1 MYKISLLF
9 ISLIISISAFC
20 QEEKPIYKHTE
31 AYITISRIQEKYI
44 PDRRVKIF
52 DIEVLDQEKHPTLV
66 GVTSDTMAYN
76 ALITDLREDY
86 GKDLVNKI
94 KLLPDE
100 DLEGKTY
107 GVINLS
113 VADIREK
120 PDFTE
125 GMATQA
131 ILGTPIRI
139 YQKDKWYRIQT
150 PDGYIGWSQL
160 ANFHPMTKEEFNKWT
175 LADKII
181 FTDYFGF
188 SYSQPDKNSQTISD
202 LVNGN
207 MLKLDGDEGDF
218 YKVSYP
224 DGRIAYIL
232 KSQAEPYNK
241 WKSSL
246 QLTQENII
254 KKALTLMGIP
264 YVWGGT
270 SVKGMD
276 CSGYT
281 KTVFFMLGIILT
293 RDASQQAYTGIPV
306 DISNGYGNLQTGDLM
321 FFGKKG
327 DNGKKDR
334 IRHVGFYIGN
344 NEFIHASG
352 SIRISSMDKE
362 KPNYDEVNTKEFIK
376 ATRIIG
382 AVDTEGIWSIDNN
395 PMYKIQK

>member
-1 MYKISLLF
+1 MKKISLFF
-9 ISLIISISAFC
+9 ISLIVSVSLFC
-20 QEEKPIYKHTE
+20 QGEKPIYKHSELYAAISVTE
-31 AYITISRIQEKYI
+31 DEFV
-44 PDRRVKIF
+44 PDKRVKIF
-52 DIEVLDQEKHPTLV
+52 DIEVLDHEERPTLQ
-66 GVTSDTMAYN
+66 GATSDMAAYN
-76 ALITDLREDY
+76 RLISYAKDAY
-86 GKDLVNKI
+86 GDSFVNKV

-113 VADIREK
+113 VVDIREE

-125 GMATQA
+125 GMATQS

-160 ANFHPMTKEEFNKWT
+160 ATFHPMTKAEFNEWIA
-175 LADKII
+175 ADKII

-207 MLKLDGDEGDF
+207 MLKLETEEGDF
-218 YKVSYP
+218 YKASYP
-224 DGRIAYIL
+224 DGHVAYIL
-232 KSQAEPYNK
+232 KSQAEPYNE
-241 WKSSL
+241 WKSSI
-246 QLTQENII
+246 QLTQENIV
-254 KKALTLMGIP
+254 KKAFTLMGIP

-281 KTVFFMLGIILT
+281 KSVLFMLGVILT

-306 DISNGYGNLQTGDLM
+306 DISKGYGNLQIGDLM

-327 DNGKKDR
+327 EDGKKDR
-334 IRHVGFYIGN
+334 IRHVGFYIGD

-352 SIRISSMDKE
+352 SVRISSMDKD
-362 KPNYDEVNTKEFIK
+362 KPNYDEINTKEFVK
-376 ATRIIG
+376 ASRIIG

>member
-1 MYKISLLF
+1 MKKIIFLF
-9 ISLIISISAFC
+9 ITIIISITAFC
-20 QEEKPIYKHTE
+20 QEERPIYKHIEVDIAISATE
-31 AYITISRIQEKYI
+31 KKYI
-44 PDRRVKIF
+44 PDKRIKIF
-52 DIEVLDQEKHPTLV
+52 DIQVLDNEERPTIQ
-66 GVTSDTMAYN
+66 GITSDSMAYN
-76 ALITDLREDY
+76 ALIACMKKDYGNSFVNKVRMLPDKDLRD
-86 GKDLVNKI
+86 
-94 KLLPDE
+94 
-100 DLEGKTY
+100 KTY

-160 ANFHPMTKEEFNKWT
+160 ANFQPMTKNEFNNWIS
-175 LADKII
+175 ADKII

-188 SYSQPDKNSQTISD
+188 SYCQPDINSQTVSD

-207 MLKLDGDEGDF
+207 MLKLEAEEGDF

-224 DGRIAYIL
+224 DGRMAYML
-232 KSQAEPYNK
+232 KTQGMPYND
-241 WKSSL
+241 WKSSI
-246 QLTQENII
+246 QLTQKSIV
-254 KKALTLMGIP
+254 KKAFALMGIP

-281 KTVFFMLGIILT
+281 KTVLFMHGIILT
-293 RDASQQAYTGIPV
+293 RDASQQVNTGIPV
-306 DISNGYGNLQTGDLM
+306 DISNGYRNLQPGDLL

-327 DNGKKDR
+327 EDGDKDR

-352 SIRISSMDKE
+352 SVRISSLDKN
-362 KPNYDEVNTKEFIK
+362 KANYDETNAKEFVR

-395 PMYKIQK
+395 PMYKIQE

>member
-1 MYKISLLF
+1 MKKISLFF
-9 ISLIISISAFC
+9 ISLIVSVSLFC
-20 QEEKPIYKHTE
+20 QGEKPIYKHSELYAAISVTE
-31 AYITISRIQEKYI
+31 DEFV
-44 PDRRVKIF
+44 PDKRVKIF
-52 DIEVLDQEKHPTLV
+52 DIEVLDHEERPTLQ
-66 GVTSDTMAYN
+66 GATSDMAAYN
-76 ALITDLREDY
+76 RLISYAKDAY
-86 GKDLVNKI
+86 GDSFVNKV

-100 DLEGKTY
+100 DLEGKIY

-113 VADIREK
+113 VVDIREE

-125 GMATQA
+125 GMATQS

-139 YQKDKWYRIQT
+139 YQKDNWYRIQT

-160 ANFHPMTKEEFNKWT
+160 ANFHPMTKAEFNKWT
-175 LADKII
+175 LANKII

-188 SYSQPDKNSQTISD
+188 SYSQPDKNSQTVSD

-207 MLKLDGDEGDF
+207 MLKLEGSEGDF
-218 YKVSYP
+218 YKASYP
-224 DGRIAYIL
+224 DGRVAYIL
-232 KSQAEPYNK
+232 KSQAEPYNE
-241 WKSSL
+241 WKSSI
-246 QLTQENII
+246 QLTQENIV
-254 KKALTLMGIP
+254 KKAFTLMGIP

-281 KTVFFMLGIILT
+281 KSVLFMLGVILT

-306 DISNGYGNLQTGDLM
+306 DISKGYGNLQIGDLM

-327 DNGKKDR
+327 EDGKKDR
-334 IRHVGFYIGN
+334 IRHVGLYIGD

-352 SIRISSMDKE
+352 SVRISSMDKD
-362 KPNYDEVNTKEFIK
+362 KPNYDEINTKEFVK
-376 ATRIIG
+376 ASRIIG

>member
-1 MYKISLLF
+1 MKKISLLF
-9 ISLIISISAFC
+9 ISLVISISAFC
-20 QEEKPIYKHTE
+20 QEEKPIYKHAELYRAISVTE
-31 AYITISRIQEKYI
+31 DEFI
-44 PDRRVKIF
+44 PDKRVKIF
-52 DIEVLDQEKHPTLV
+52 DIEVLDHEVRPTLQ
-66 GVTSDTMAYN
+66 GITSDMAAYN
-76 ALITDLREDY
+76 RLISYAKDAY
-86 GKDLVNKI
+86 GDSFVNKV

-125 GMATQA
+125 GMATQS

-160 ANFHPMTKEEFNKWT
+160 ANFHPMTKAEFNKWT
-175 LADKII
+175 LANKII

-188 SYSQPDKNSQTISD
+188 SYSQPDKNSQTVSD

-207 MLKLDGDEGDF
+207 MLKLEGEDGDF

-232 KSQAEPYNK
+232 KSQTEPYNE
-241 WKSSL
+241 WKSSI
-246 QLTQENII
+246 QLTRENII
-254 KKALTLMGIP
+254 KKAFTLIGIP

-281 KTVFFMLGIILT
+281 KSVLFMLGVILT
-293 RDASQQAYTGIPV
+293 RDASQQAYTGIPI
-306 DISNGYGNLQTGDLM
+306 DISKGYENLQIGDLM

-327 DNGKKDR
+327 TDGKKDR

-352 SIRISSMDKE
+352 SVRISSMDKD
-362 KPNYDEVNTKEFIK
+362 KPNYDEVNTKEFVK
-376 ATRIIG
+376 ASRIIG